1 MDCDL
6 TISQQN
12 VLKHANFTSK
22 WDFVLN
28 ENAYTKKS
36 TFYWEFQRFLIF
48 KLFIALRHNYIRY
61 KKTKQF
67 SCRVLIEWIKL
78 NFPSRLSLLLFTLGM
93 FSSSVGTCGCH
104 SGRLVQPHQRNC
116 SRNSVFSRVS
126 IVFVSGPVSSFVCIT
141 LQKWTI
147 WSHVFWPHCSDK
159 SSTSNM
165 KIDTLSFLGCILAQH
180 PPKVFHPHIHV
191 LFPVSVNLRCLFF

>member
-1 MDCDL
+1 M
-6 TISQQN
+6 
-12 VLKHANFTSK
+12 NF
-22 WDFVLN
+22 L
-28 ENAYTKKS
+28 
-36 TFYWEFQRFLIF
+36 
-48 KLFIALRHNYIRY
+48 
-61 KKTKQF
+61 
-67 SCRVLIEWIKL
+67 
-78 NFPSRLSLLLFTLGM
+78 SRLSLLLFTLGM
-93 FSSSVGTCGCH
+93 FSSSIGTCGCY
-104 SGRLVQPHQRNC
+104 SGRLVQPHLRNC

-147 WSHVFWPHCSDK
+147 WSRVFWPHCSDK

-191 LFPVSVNLRCLFF
+191 LFPVSVNLRCRNFFSNSGEQNGSVREIQFKIKLSAI

>member
-1 MDCDL
+1 M
-6 TISQQN
+6 
-12 VLKHANFTSK
+12 NF
-22 WDFVLN
+22 L
-28 ENAYTKKS
+28 
-36 TFYWEFQRFLIF
+36 
-48 KLFIALRHNYIRY
+48 
-61 KKTKQF
+61 
-67 SCRVLIEWIKL
+67 
-78 NFPSRLSLLLFTLGM
+78 SRLSLLLFTLGM
-93 FSSSVGTCGCH
+93 FSSYVGTCGCH

-191 LFPVSVNLRCLFF
+191 LFPVSVNLRCSNFFSNSEEQNGNVREIQFKINYALSKELRGCSLCWNMC